1 MASSSMTVLLIDDE
15 PAAITSLR
23 KILQDNCSSV
33 SILGSAGDV
42 QEALM
47 KIERLRPELIF
58 LDIKMPNGSGFD
70 LVRKLPRGNRPEI
83 IFVTSDDSFAMQA
96 IKVAALGYLVKPVDA
111 QELIG
116 AVKHASQ
123 RIRQKTSE
131 VRLEALLSNL
141 ETQEHSL
148 KKVGIPSDRG
158 LEFVDAGEIIYCE
171 GEDGYTRI
179 HVAGEPARLSSY
191 SIGEYRKMLV
201 PFDFFP
207 VHRSYLVNRRH
218 VSKHDRSGIIVLSN
232 GTEITISRRRKDA
245 VAKWLKG

>member
-1 MASSSMTVLLIDDE
+1 MTALLIDDE

-23 KILQDNCSSV
+23 KILGDCCSMV
-33 SILGSAGDV
+33 TILGSAGNIR
-42 QEALM
+42 EALL
-47 KIERLRPELIF
+47 KIEVLRPELIF

-70 LVRKLPRGNRPEI
+70 LVRRLPAGTRPEI
-83 IFVTSDDSFAMQA
+83 IFVTSDDTFAMQA

-111 QELIG
+111 KELAE
-116 AVKHASQ
+116 AVRLAAD

-131 VRLEALLSNL
+131 IRLEALLSNL
-141 ETQEHSL
+141 ETQEHAL
-148 KKVGIPSDRG
+148 KKVGIPSERG
-158 LEFVDAGEIIYCE
+158 LEFVDAGDIIYCE

-179 HVAGEPARLSSY
+179 HIKGQSARLSSY

-218 VSKHDRSGIIVLSN
+218 VSKHDRSGSIFLTN
-232 GTEITISRRRKDA
+232 GAQIKISRRRKEG

>member
-1 MASSSMTVLLIDDE
+1 MTALLIDDE

-23 KILQDNCSSV
+23 KILGNYCPAV
-33 SILGSAGDV
+33 TILGNAGDI
-42 QEALM
+42 QEGLS
-47 KIERLRPELIF
+47 KIEVLRPELIF

-70 LVRKLPRGNRPEI
+70 LVRQLPRGTRPEI
-83 IFVTSDDSFAMQA
+83 IFVTSDDTYAMQA

-111 QELIG
+111 QELSE
-116 AVKHASQ
+116 AVKHAGE

-141 ETQEHSL
+141 ETQEHAL

-158 LEFVDAGEIIYCE
+158 LEFVDAGDIIYCE

-179 HVAGEPARLSSY
+179 HVKDQPPRLSSY
-191 SIGEYRKMLV
+191 SIGEYRKMLE

-218 VSKHDRSGIIVLSN
+218 VTKHDRSGSICLSN
-232 GTEITISRRRKDA
+232 SVEITISRRRKEA
-245 VAKWLKG
+245 VIKWLKG